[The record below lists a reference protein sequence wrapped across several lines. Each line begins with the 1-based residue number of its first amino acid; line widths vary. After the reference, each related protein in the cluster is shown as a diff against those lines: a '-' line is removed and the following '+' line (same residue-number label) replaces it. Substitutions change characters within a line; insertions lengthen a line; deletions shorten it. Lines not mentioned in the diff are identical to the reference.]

1 MAGRPAQIRQ
11 RDLKQTIFAA
21 MKAGAKEVRV
31 RLSDGAEVVIPLSPT
46 EEQKSVAVEE
56 QIRL

>member
-1 MAGRPAQIRQ
+1 MSGKPARIRQ

-31 RLSDGAEVVIPLSPT
+31 RLSEGAEVVIPLST
-46 EEQKSVAVEE
+46 SDDKLVAAEE
-56 QIRL
+56 QITL